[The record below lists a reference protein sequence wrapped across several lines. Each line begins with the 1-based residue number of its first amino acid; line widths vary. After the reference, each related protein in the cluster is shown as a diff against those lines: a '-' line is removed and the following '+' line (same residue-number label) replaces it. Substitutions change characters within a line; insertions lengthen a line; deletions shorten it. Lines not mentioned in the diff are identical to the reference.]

1 MLQQFWA
8 GRDPWEFVPV
18 DRFAQAF
25 QLSSTGV
32 ASASAL
38 ATPYDASRSHPN
50 ALAHKKHA
58 LSGIKA
64 FKACFRREW
73 ILTKRHLSVYKLR
86 TAQVAFVAVVA
97 ATVYLRTHIH
107 DHTLQDGTLLSG
119 FLFYTILVMMFNGI
133 TELALTIERLPVFYR
148 HYKNQFYPAWAF
160 VLPATILRI
169 PFSLMEAVLWS
180 VLTYFEVGLT
190 ADPGRFFAYLCLLF
204 LMHQFSVSFFRLIG
218 AICRNV
224 VVAFGTGS
232 LALITILMLGGFAIS
247 YNTIHWGWRWFCWAN
262 PVFYAQRAIIVNEFS
277 APRWQSQLVDLP
289 GFSAGTSLGDG
300 IMESRG
306 FATHRWWTWLGM
318 GALGAA
324 ILICQLGIIL
334 AHAFLGPLGNGPVR
348 MSDQA
353 LEERELAC
361 HGVVSTRHSPSAIK
375 PSMLHADLQTPST
388 PVKPISAADGM
399 NDSAFEPSQ
408 TAAAINGSQGA
419 APHADGFVIRSDI
432 PIETG
437 AADQWGLPV
446 SNAHGLQNGYAHPAS
461 QTGHRVHDHTLHG
474 GYEHPYGRDSPPM
487 QQTGHPA
494 SSQGLPHGQ
503 EFPVSLEGHSKEHG
517 LPVSQGGGVLVG
529 GLHPDQH
536 LMSSITISAL
546 MATAPDME
554 KERDQTVTSQ
564 LQTSMMGSQIELL
577 KTKPAYHPAE
587 AKPEPA
593 ASGAVGMVLPFTP
606 AVMTF
611 KDINYY
617 ADPPPMIVKKI
628 KSGKLKPPN
637 VVEHGKKVQMQL
649 LAGVS
654 GAFRPGILTCL
665 FGVSGA
671 GKTTLLD
678 VLACRKTG
686 GRWDGDVRVDGHP
699 QQKETFA
706 RISGY
711 AQQFDIHSPQATVRE
726 ALLFSARC
734 RLSKEHNNATVLKF
748 VEEIERLV
756 ELDVIKDAVVGLTG
770 ISGLSTE
777 QRKRLT
783 IAVELVANPAIVFM
797 DEPTTGL
804 DARAAAVVMR
814 TIRNVVNTGRTMVAT
829 IHQPSI
835 DIFESFDE
843 LLLLMRGGRTIYW
856 GPLGRQA
863 TKLFEHFELNPK
875 VPKHTPGINPAT
887 WVLTTTSL
895 GMMKK
900 LGTNYAIAY
909 AKSSLNRQNMEL
921 IENLSQPKEGS
932 APVHFASRHSLS
944 TWGQYRTCFH
954 KFLQTNWH
962 NPNYNGTRYAI
973 TITVALVFGTVF
985 WKDGQNTSSAANL
998 FNSVGA
1004 VYVTVLNLGVINSIS
1019 VQPGLVAERFVFYR
1033 EHRAGY
1039 YSALPWY
1046 LANASVQFIFILAQA
1061 ILYVCIVYFMAGF
1074 KKDVEAFF
1082 WFLLFMLLT
1091 LLYFTFYGSL
1101 CVFVTANVRHANI
1114 LGSTFYTIF
1123 NLFAGFAIAP
1133 PSIPGWWIWFYWI
1146 NPNAHTVYGLIST
1159 QFLQSDA
1166 SVDVYGERV
1175 TLTAY
1180 IQNRFGFHHNL
1191 IGYNVLVLCGWTA
1204 IFLFA
1209 GALALRKLNFMKL

>member
-1 MLQQFWA
+1 MYPA
-8 GRDPWEFVPV
+8 
-18 DRFAQAF
+18 
-25 QLSSTGV
+25 
-32 ASASAL
+32 ASAL
-38 ATPYDASRSHPN
+38 GAFQKWNTSQGRSVTGEGR
-50 ALAHKKHA
+50 
-58 LSGIKA
+58 GIKA

-334 AHAFLGPLGNGPVR
+334 AHAFLG
-348 MSDQA
+348 
-353 LEERELAC
+353 
-361 HGVVSTRHSPSAIK
+361 H
-375 PSMLHADLQTPST
+375 
-388 PVKPISAADGM
+388 
-399 NDSAFEPSQ
+399 
-408 TAAAINGSQGA
+408 
-419 APHADGFVIRSDI
+419 
-432 PIETG
+432 
-437 AADQWGLPV
+437 QWGLPV

-546 MATAPDME
+546 MATAPDM
-554 KERDQTVTSQ
+554 
-564 LQTSMMGSQIELL
+564 
-577 KTKPAYHPAE
+577 
-587 AKPEPA
+587 
-593 ASGAVGMVLPFTP
+593 
-606 AVMTF
+606 
-611 KDINYY
+611 
-617 ADPPPMIVKKI
+617 MIVKKI